1 MRSKCV
7 DLDEVFIREMF
18 LNNIQQ
24 NPKSWLEGKR
34 VANLNSIIQEQ
45 FALRYNYNDWLNLR
59 LSQSPFSL
67 RLHHQLSVVS
77 SLKSSSVGQVP
88 AS

>member
-1 MRSKCV
+1 MHV
-7 DLDEVFIREMF
+7 ELDKVFVREMF
-18 LNNIQQ
+18 FNNIQQ
-24 NPKSWLEGKR
+24 NPKSWLERQR
-34 VANLNSIIQEQ
+34 VANLISIIQEQ
-45 FALRYNYNDWLNLR
+45 FALRYNYNNWLNLR

-77 SLKSSSVGQVP
+77 SLKSSSVGQAP